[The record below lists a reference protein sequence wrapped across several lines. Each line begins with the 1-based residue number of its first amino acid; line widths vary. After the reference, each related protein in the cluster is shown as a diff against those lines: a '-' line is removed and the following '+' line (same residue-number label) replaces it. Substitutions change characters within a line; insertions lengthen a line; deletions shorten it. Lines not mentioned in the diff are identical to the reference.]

1 MIDFRRKNSGIIARC
16 HGLNIAT
23 LTFGDI
29 SARDGGIEVVMESG
43 QVPPGTACPLDQPA
57 LFALVYDE
65 LHRLARRERRAQHEA
80 VTLNTTALVHET
92 YLKLRDRIDPD
103 SSRGQFLALAARAMR
118 QILVDYARR
127 RGARKRGGDF
137 VWTGMRDEFPS
148 TDRSLPDVIALD
160 CALDALERLDPDLV
174 ALVECHVFG
183 GLAMEDVAA
192 LRGVATRTAFRS
204 WRRARA
210 FLLEQMAVAPRAE

>member
-1 MIDFRRKNSGIIARC
+1 MIDFQPINSDIIARC
-16 HGLNIAT
+16 HGLNIAK
-23 LTFGDI
+23 LALRGI
-29 SARDGGIEVVMESG
+29 AVGDGGIEVVMEFC
-43 QVPPGTACPLDQPA
+43 QVLPGIACPVDQPA
-57 LFALVYDE
+57 LFALVYDQ
-65 LHRLARRERRAQHEA
+65 LHTLARRERRAQHEA

-103 SSRGQFLALAARAMR
+103 FTRGQFLALAARAMR

-137 VWTGMRDEFPS
+137 VWTGLRDEFPS

-174 ALVECHVFG
+174 ALVECHVFA

-192 LRGVATRTAFRS
+192 LRGVATRTAFRD

>member
-1 MIDFRRKNSGIIARC
+1 MIASCR
-16 HGLNIAT
+16 GLNIAT
-23 LTFGDI
+23 LALAGISGGD
-29 SARDGGIEVVMESG
+29 RGIEVIMESDR
-43 QVPPGTACPLDQPA
+43 VSSGTTCLLGQPA
-57 LFALVYDE
+57 LFARVYEE
-65 LHRLARRERRAQHEA
+65 LHRLARRERRMQHEA

-103 SSRGQFLALAARAMR
+103 SSRAQFFALAARAMR

-137 VWTGMRDEFPS
+137 VWTEMRDELPS
-148 TDRSLPDVIALD
+148 TDRALSDVIALD
-160 CALDALERLDPDLV
+160 CALDALERVDPDLG
-174 ALVECHVFG
+174 ALVECHVFA

-192 LRGVATRTAFRS
+192 LRGVATRTAFRD

-210 FLLEQMAVAPRAE
+210 FLLEQMAVD